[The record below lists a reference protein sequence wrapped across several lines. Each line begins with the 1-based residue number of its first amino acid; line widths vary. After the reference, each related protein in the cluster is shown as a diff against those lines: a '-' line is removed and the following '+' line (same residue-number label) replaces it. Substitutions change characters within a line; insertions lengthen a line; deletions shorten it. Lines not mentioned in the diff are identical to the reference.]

1 MPISTLTDSPRIT
14 AQPLL
19 QTVNLCK
26 HFSGVHAN
34 NLINLSI
41 QKGEIHAIIGPNG
54 AGKTTLINLLSGDLA
69 PSDGQIFFN
78 GCGYDNGKDKDKD
91 KDITKLNTAQRNL
104 IGISR
109 SYQINNVFDELSV
122 LDNVM
127 LVIQAKQ
134 RPHFSSWK
142 PANKDPRLF
151 EPATQF
157 LEQTG
162 LIKKQHFLA
171 NQLSYGE
178 QRILE
183 LTLAIASEPELL
195 LLDEPMAGIAQENS
209 ALIRALLKSFKK
221 RYSIILI
228 EHDMD
233 VLFDLADTITVMVEG
248 EVIASGSP
256 EKIQQDPAVQKA
268 YLGNEAMVFA

>member
-14 AQPLL
+14 TQPLL
-19 QTVNLCK
+19 RTANLCK

-54 AGKTTLINLLSGDLA
+54 AGKTTLINLLSGDLG

-78 GCGYDNGKDKDKD
+78 GCGYDNDKD

-134 RPHFSSWK
+134 RPHFSFWK

-162 LIKKQHFLA
+162 LAKKQHYRA

-195 LLDEPMAGIAQENS
+195 LLDEPMAGISQENS
-209 ALIRALLKSFKK
+209 ALIKALLKSFKK

-233 VLFDLADTITVMVEG
+233 VLFDLADTVTVMVEG
-248 EVIASGSP
+248 EVIASGP
-256 EKIQQDPAVQKA
+256 PKKIQQDPIVQKA
-268 YLGNEAMVFA
+268 YLGNEATVFT

>member
-1 MPISTLTDSPRIT
+1 MQT
-14 AQPLL
+14 A
-19 QTVNLCK
+19 NLCK

-54 AGKTTLINLLSGDLA
+54 AGKTTLINLLSGDLG

-78 GCGYDNGKDKDKD
+78 DQ
-91 KDITKLNTAQRNL
+91 DITKLNTAQRNL

-134 RPHFSSWK
+134 RPHFSFWK

-162 LIKKQHFLA
+162 LAKKQHYRA

-195 LLDEPMAGIAQENS
+195 LLDEPMAGISQENS
-209 ALIRALLKSFKK
+209 ALIKALLKSFKK

-233 VLFDLADTITVMVEG
+233 VLFDLADTVTVMVEG

-268 YLGNEAMVFA
+268 YLGNEATVFT